1 MKSFTLFLVA
11 LLAMV
16 VASQI
21 LEQKQQPVPKS
32 LAEAL
37 TVAAGTYSAHFKK
50 LPGKRNR
57 L

>member
-37 TVAAGTYSAHFKK
+37 TVAPGTYSAHFKK